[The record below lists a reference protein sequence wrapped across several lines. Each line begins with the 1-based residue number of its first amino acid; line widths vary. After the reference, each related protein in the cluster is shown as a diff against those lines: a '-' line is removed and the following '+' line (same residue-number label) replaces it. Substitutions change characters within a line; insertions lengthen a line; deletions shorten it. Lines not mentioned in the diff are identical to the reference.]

1 MGTIFTM
8 LFTYFVLQAKALTKG
23 RNNVE
28 FVDPKLNRE
37 HLDEAFEVVFK
48 LALSCMSL
56 KQ

>member
-8 LFTYFVLQAKALTKG
+8 LFTYFVLQAKALTKE

>member
-1 MGTIFTM
+1 MGTIFTV
-8 LFTYFVLQAKALTKG
+8 LFTYFVLQAKALTKE

-28 FVDPKLNRE
+28 FVDPKLNME

>member
-37 HLDEAFEVVFK
+37 HLDEAFEVVLK